1 MTAVEPA
8 WDERGL
14 LPAVVQDAAS
24 GTVLMVAWMNAEA
37 LAKTRTTG
45 EVHFYS
51 RSRQALW
58 RKGETSGNV
67 LRLVELRID
76 CDSDTLLVRA
86 KPAGPTCHT
95 GKTACFFRPLDTEGR
110 AAADDDGVPPVQ
122 GAAIVDR
129 LEQVLISRR
138 DSSNGEKSYT
148 RSLIDAGFGKI
159 VEKIAEEQ
167 EELAEELAD
176 GAEDDVVHETADLL
190 FHVMVGLAARRVPV
204 ERVWAELGRRF
215 GIGGHVEK
223 AARPARTPAKTP
235 E

>member
-1 MTAVEPA
+1 MSAVEPV
-8 WDERGL
+8 WDEKGL

-51 RSRQALW
+51 RSRKALW
-58 RKGETSGNV
+58 KKGETSGNV

-95 GKTACFFRPLDTEGR
+95 GKTACFFRPLDATGQ
-110 AAADDDGVPPVQ
+110 AIADDDGVPPVQ

-129 LEQVLISRR
+129 LEQVIIARR
-138 DSSNGEKSYT
+138 DGATAEKSYT
-148 RSLIDAGFGKI
+148 RSLIDGGMPKI
-159 VEKIAEEQ
+159 LSKIAEEQ
-167 EELAEELAD
+167 EELAEELPE

-223 AARPARTPAKTP
+223 AARPPKP
-235 E
+235 QE

>member
-1 MTAVEPA
+1 MTAVEPV
-8 WDERGL
+8 WDEKGL

-58 RKGETSGNV
+58 KKGETSGNV

-95 GKTACFFRPLDTEGR
+95 GKTACFFRPLDPTGQV
-110 AAADDDGVPPVQ
+110 ASDDDGVPPVQ

-129 LEQVLISRR
+129 LEQVIIARR
-138 DSSNGEKSYT
+138 DGATAEKSYT
-148 RSLIDAGFGKI
+148 RSLIEGGMPKI
-159 VEKIAEEQ
+159 LSKIAEEQ
-167 EELAEELAD
+167 EELAEELPE

-190 FHVMVGLAARRVPV
+190 FHVMDGLAARRVPV

-223 AARPARTPAKTP
+223 AARPPKP
-235 E
+235 QG

>member
-76 CDSDTLLVRA
+76 CDNDTLLVRA

-110 AAADDDGVPPVQ
+110 AGAEDDGVPPVQ

-138 DSSNGEKSYT
+138 DSSSGEKSYT

-223 AARPARTPAKTP
+223 AARPPKTP

>member
-1 MTAVEPA
+1 MTAVEPV
-8 WDERGL
+8 WDEKGL

-51 RSRQALW
+51 RSRKALW
-58 RKGETSGNV
+58 KKGETSGNV

-95 GKTACFFRPLDTEGR
+95 GKTACFFRPLDATGQ
-110 AAADDDGVPPVQ
+110 ATADDDGVPPVQ

-129 LEQVLISRR
+129 LEQVIIARR
-138 DSSNGEKSYT
+138 DGATAEKSYT
-148 RSLIDAGFGKI
+148 RSLIDGGMPKI
-159 VEKIAEEQ
+159 LSKIAEEQ
-167 EELAEELAD
+167 EELAEELPE

-215 GIGGHVEK
+215 GIGGHAEK
-223 AARPARTPAKTP
+223 AARPPKP
-235 E
+235 QE

>member
-1 MTAVEPA
+1 MSAVEPV
-8 WDERGL
+8 WDEKGL

-51 RSRQALW
+51 RSRKALW
-58 RKGETSGNV
+58 KKGETSGNV

-95 GKTACFFRPLDTEGR
+95 GKTACFFRPLDATGQ
-110 AAADDDGVPPVQ
+110 ATADDDGVPPVQ

-129 LEQVLISRR
+129 LEQVIIARR
-138 DSSNGEKSYT
+138 DGGTAEKSYT
-148 RSLIDAGFGKI
+148 RSLIEGGMPKI
-159 VEKIAEEQ
+159 LSKIAEEQ
-167 EELAEELAD
+167 EELAEELPE

-223 AARPARTPAKTP
+223 AARPPKP
-235 E
+235 QE

>member
-1 MTAVEPA
+1 MSAVEPV
-8 WDERGL
+8 WDEKGL

-51 RSRQALW
+51 RSRKALW
-58 RKGETSGNV
+58 KKGETSGNV

-95 GKTACFFRPLDTEGR
+95 GKTACFFRPLDATGQ
-110 AAADDDGVPPVQ
+110 ATADDDGVPPVQ

-129 LEQVLISRR
+129 LEQVIIARR
-138 DSSNGEKSYT
+138 DSATAEKSYT
-148 RSLIDAGFGKI
+148 RSLIDGGMPKI
-159 VEKIAEEQ
+159 LSKIAEEQ

-223 AARPARTPAKTP
+223 AARPPKP
-235 E
+235 QE

>member
-1 MTAVEPA
+1 MTTAVPV
-8 WDERGL
+8 WDDHGL

-37 LAKTRTTG
+37 LARTRTTG
-45 EVHFYS
+45 EVHFWS
-51 RSRQALW
+51 RSRKALW
-58 RKGETSGNV
+58 KKGETSGNV

-76 CDSDTLLVRA
+76 CDGDTLLVRA
-86 KPAGPTCHT
+86 KPAGPACHT
-95 GKTACFFRPLDTEGR
+95 GKTSCFFRPLDTSGIPAGE
-110 AAADDDGVPPVQ
+110 DDGVPPVQ

-138 DSSNGEKSYT
+138 DSSSGEKSYT

-215 GIGGHVEK
+215 GIGGLAEK
-223 AARPARTPAKTP
+223 ASRPPKTAG
-235 E
+235 